1 MTASK
6 GEKRVRPPF
15 EIAGELVPAG
25 ETRRLDLP
33 VAQLPTQ
40 TSLELPIMVVHGR
53 RSGPC
58 VWISGAIH
66 GDELNGVEIIRE
78 VLGRVPPKRLRGTL
92 LAVPIV
98 NLFGFVQQ
106 SRYLPDGRDLNRS
119 FPGSKKG
126 SLAARLADMFMR
138 EVVDRCT
145 HGVDLHTGA
154 RERDNLPQIRG
165 DLQDPESRRIA
176 FAFGAPVVLQSNLRA
191 GSLREAARRRGI
203 ATVVYEAGEAQ
214 RFDARAIRVGVRGV
228 LRVLQELG
236 SLPSKS
242 NDPAGS
248 SCLELSSSSWIR
260 AGRAGILRLDVDLGA
275 RTTAKQVLGIIAD
288 PFGTSETRI
297 LAPGEGVVIGLT
309 RNPVVHRGDA
319 VLHVGQLA
327 DQRSS

>member
-1 MTASK
+1 MTTSK
-6 GEKRVRPPF
+6 GEKRTRAAF
-15 EIAGELVPAG
+15 EIGGETIPAG
-25 ETRRLDLP
+25 ETRRLDIP

-40 TSLELPIMVVHGR
+40 TWLELPIMVVHGR
-53 RSGPC
+53 RPGPC
-58 VWISGAIH
+58 VWISGAVH
-66 GDELNGVEIIRE
+66 GDELNGVEIVRE

-92 LAVPIV
+92 IAVPIV

-145 HGVDLHTGA
+145 HGIDLHSGGGQ
-154 RERDNLPQIRG
+154 RDNIPQVRAN
-165 DLQDPESRRIA
+165 LSDPETRRIA
-176 FAFGAPVVLQSNLRA
+176 FAFGAPVVLDSKPRS
-191 GSLREAARRRGI
+191 GSLREAAGRRGI

-214 RFDARAIRVGVRGV
+214 RFDARSIRVGVRGV

-236 SLPSKS
+236 SLPSKR

-248 SCLELSSSSWIR
+248 YCLELSSSTWIR
-260 AGRAGILRLDVDLGA
+260 AGRAGVLRLDVELGA
-275 RTTAKQVLGIIAD
+275 RTTPRQVLGVIAD
-288 PFGTSETRI
+288 PFGGTESRVT
-297 LAPGEGVVIGLT
+297 APGDGVVIGMS

-319 VLHVGQLA
+319 VVHIGQIV
-327 DQRSS
+327 DQSES